1 MQALGSRRVRRPARA
16 ALRRVVR
23 CGVRREAGRVWF
35 GVVRKVEG
43 TTVTLYSLVEM
54 EVKIAEL

>member
-1 MQALGSRRVRRPARA
+1 MQALGSRRVRWPERA
-16 ALRRVVR
+16 ALRRMVR
-23 CGVRREAGRVWF
+23 CGVRREGGRVWL